1 MAGYWM
7 VRTTEIRDQDAIE
20 QYRKL
25 WPDIGSR
32 YNAKILAS
40 RGEHKTVEGED
51 KPRNLLVEFP
61 TYQDALD
68 CYNDPDYAVAIEYM
82 KKACDRE
89 LVIIESN

>member
-1 MAGYWM
+1 MAGYWI

-20 QYRKL
+20 QYREL
-25 WPDIGSR
+25 WSDIGNR

-40 RGEHKTVEGED
+40 RGKHKTVESED
-51 KPRNLLVEFP
+51 KPRNLIVEFP

-68 CYNDPDYAVAIEYM
+68 CYNDSHYAVAIEHV

-89 LVIIESN
+89 LVIVEGN